1 MKSKNIISV
10 AFIQGD
16 ESKPLLD
23 MIFEHGTKTML
34 DYMINEYG
42 HLEGEEME
50 FPPWGLED
58 DLFQYKD
65 WFLSFNNRVCYV
77 ALSKRA

>member
-58 DLFQYKD
+58 DLFQSGN
-65 WFLSFNNRVCYV
+65 WFLSYNNKACYV
-77 ALSKRA
+77 ALARKA